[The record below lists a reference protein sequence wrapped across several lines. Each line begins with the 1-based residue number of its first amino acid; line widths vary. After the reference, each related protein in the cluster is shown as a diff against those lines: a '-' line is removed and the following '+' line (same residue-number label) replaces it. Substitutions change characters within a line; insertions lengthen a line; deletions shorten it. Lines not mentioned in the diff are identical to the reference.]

1 MNDIQSIQD
10 IKLLVDNF
18 YKDVRKDAT
27 IGYIFNEIISDDWS
41 HHLPIMYSFWEMVL
55 LDAHEYQGNPIQ
67 THIQVDKK
75 VSLLPEHYTTW
86 LQLWAKTVHSLFHG
100 PIAEKAIKRA
110 EAMLGLIR
118 MKVDA
123 ARDGKSL
130 I

>member
-10 IKLLVDNF
+10 IKLLVDSF

-27 IGYIFNEIISDDWS
+27 IGYIFNEIIGDDWS
-41 HHLPIMYSFWEMVL
+41 HHLPVMYNFWEMVL
-55 LDAHEYQGNPIQ
+55 LDAHEYKGNPIQ
-67 THIQVDKK
+67 THIQLDKK
-75 VSLLPEHYTTW
+75 ITLQPGHYTRW
-86 LQLWAKTVHSLFHG
+86 LQLWAQTVHSLFHG
-100 PIAEKAIKRA
+100 PNAEKAIKRA